1 MVSTSTEQLLEQII
15 NRFDRIED
23 RLDSIEK
30 SLASGIQNNKTVEIK
45 EIRQLMQDIVKQYK
59 DSMPSIDIQI
69 GTKLHVFR
77 FRDNIAKVKNIKNSK
92 LENRR
97 LMKYIRRLEE
107 YQFIRK
113 INSDTFEV
121 LDTGKD
127 WSEL

>member
-1 MVSTSTEQLLEQII
+1 MSTSTEQLLEQII

-59 DSMPSIDIQI
+59 DSMQSIDVQM

-77 FRDNIAKVKNIKNSK
+77 
-92 LENRR
+92 
-97 LMKYIRRLEE
+97 LMI
-107 YQFIRK
+107 I
-113 INSDTFEV
+113 
-121 LDTGKD
+121 
-127 WSEL
+127 

>member
-1 MVSTSTEQLLEQII
+1 MMSISTEQLLEQIL

-59 DSMPSIDIQI
+59 ETESPIDVQI
-69 GTKLHVFR
+69 GTKLHVFK

-113 INSDTFEV
+113 INADTFEV